1 MSCARRP
8 GCCFRGLTEFSR
20 CFKLLSTTLFVSS
33 NVGAIN
39 IGMDTMSKSKIL
51 IIVLLLGLTAHAYR
65 LSQASGLMLSLSPQ
79 EYGQCEKVTGP
90 VGPEDITI
98 DVDRKV
104 AFISSSDRRH
114 SAATGQSAD
123 GGLWTLDLS
132 IPDSEAVQINVEI
145 DGAFHPPGI
154 DLLQLDGGQREL
166 YVVNHAD
173 SLTDEIVVF
182 ELDDANGLHFKERFR
197 FPELISPNDIRAI
210 APNTFFVTNDY
221 GSPRGSLMATLESYL
236 MLARSSVVF
245 FDGKTAQ
252 IVAEDLRMANG
263 IALSKDLNTL
273 YVAETTGRQIT
284 RFKNDVKLEQ
294 WRRTDSL
301 SVDSG
306 VDNLEWDQDG
316 RLLTGA
322 HPKLFDFLGHAKQAG
337 NLSSSQVIRID
348 VSQDQMTFESLY
360 LNLGEELSGSS
371 VAAMLDEELLVG
383 AVFEPHFLR
392 CGKEG

>member
-1 MSCARRP
+1 
-8 GCCFRGLTEFSR
+8 
-20 CFKLLSTTLFVSS
+20 
-33 NVGAIN
+33 
-39 IGMDTMSKSKIL
+39 MSKSKIL
-51 IIVLLLGLTAHAYR
+51 LIVLFLGLAAHAYR

-114 SAATGQSAD
+114 SAGAGQSAD
-123 GGLWTLDLS
+123 GGLWILDLS
-132 IPDSEAVQINVEI
+132 MPDSEAVQINVEI
-145 DGAFHPPGI
+145 DGAFHPHGI
-154 DLLQLDGGQREL
+154 DLLQLEGGQREL

-182 ELDDANGLHFKERFR
+182 ELDDVNGLHFKERFR

-284 RFKNDVKLEQ
+284 RFKRDEKLNQ

-322 HPKLFDFLGHAKQAG
+322 HPKLFDFLGHAKQAD

-348 VSQDQMTFESLY
+348 VSQDQMTYESLY

>member
-1 MSCARRP
+1 
-8 GCCFRGLTEFSR
+8 
-20 CFKLLSTTLFVSS
+20 
-33 NVGAIN
+33 
-39 IGMDTMSKSKIL
+39 MDTMSKSKIV
-51 IIVLLLGLTAHAYR
+51 IIVLLLGLTTHAYR

-79 EYGQCEKVTGP
+79 EYGQCTKVTGP

-114 SAATGQSAD
+114 NTGAGEVED
-123 GGLWTLDLS
+123 GGLWILDLS
-132 IPDSEAVQINVEI
+132 IPGSEAVQMNVDI
-145 DGAFHPPGI
+145 DGAFHPHGI
-154 DLLQLDGGQREL
+154 DLLQLENGQREL

-173 SLTDEIVVF
+173 STTDEIVVF
-182 ELDDANGLHFKERFR
+182 ELDEDHSLRFKTRVR
-197 FPELISPNDIRAI
+197 SPEFISPNDIRAV
-210 APNTFFVTNDY
+210 APNSFFVTNDY
-221 GSPRGSLMATLESYL
+221 GSPRGSLMATLEGYL

-245 FDGKTAQ
+245 FDGKAAQ
-252 IVAEDLRMANG
+252 VVAEDLRMANG

-284 RFKNDVKLEQ
+284 RFKRGEDLNQ
-294 WRRTDSL
+294 WHRAESL

-306 VDNLEWDQDG
+306 VDNLEWDQEG

-322 HPKLFDFLGHAKQAG
+322 HPKLFDFLGHAKQAD
-337 NLSSSQVIRID
+337 NLSSSQVIRFD
-348 VSQDQMTFESLY
+348 VSQDQMTFETLY
-360 LNLGEELSGSS
+360 LNLGDELSGSS